1 VHGAACD
8 RLHHRRPRLEA
19 TADGL
24 HHRPERDG
32 VANVNGAARPPR
44 NERNRLPDR
53 WEPAWHVRLHE
64 ARACADGASGQR
76 FDRQHVIGGWCPAV
90 AGGASYAASKHAI
103 IGLTKSAAPDYA
115 NQNVCVNAILPGNM
129 ETSMMDRF
137 TNGDIQKAMELEPV
151 GRLGRPE
158 EIAHP
163 VIWMSE
169 DLGGFITGAAISEWR
184 LVALS
189 T

>member
-1 VHGAACD
+1 
-8 RLHHRRPRLEA
+8 
-19 TADGL
+19 
-24 HHRPERDG
+24 
-32 VANVNGAARPPR
+32 
-44 NERNRLPDR
+44 
-53 WEPAWHVRLHE
+53 
-64 ARACADGASGQR
+64 
-76 FDRQHVIGGWCPAV
+76 
-90 AGGASYAASKHAI
+90 
-103 IGLTKSAAPDYA
+103 
-115 NQNVCVNAILPGNM
+115 
-129 ETSMMDRF
+129 MMDRF